1 MKDNHRNN
9 LYVIRLI
16 HLFLTLSGVSA
27 FVDRNGFWSFK
38 FLSNNIHTSD
48 DEQDEYL
55 GSRSPSFSSSSSSDL
70 TEDAASSP
78 SGNID
83 PLSRMSDLLEELPIR
98 KGLSKHFQ
106 GKSQSFRSLA
116 NVRCLEDFAK
126 KIRVMPSY
134 RRKIKPFDHHH
145 HIHIRNPGGCRRDQ
159 TIKSISSTKGRSSR
173 IISKNHFSMGKN
185 NHQNRNINEGLT
197 TTTADAVSPQTPSCQ
212 PLFA

>member
-1 MKDNHRNN
+1 MQ
-9 LYVIRLI
+9 ITLI
-16 HLFLTLSGVSA
+16 DMISIL
-27 FVDRNGFWSFK
+27 
-38 FLSNNIHTSD
+38 
-48 DEQDEYL
+48 
-55 GSRSPSFSSSSSSDL
+55 
-70 TEDAASSP
+70 
-78 SGNID
+78 ID
-83 PLSRMSDLLEELPIR
+83 HVLMWMFFENCR